1 MTIWL
6 ENHHVLT
13 LSLYLHFLFLFHFV
27 IFYYYYYS
35 ACGCYITHRT
45 DHHHQPHYK
54 HSIVFL
60 LLLLLYSKIE
70 WEKRRIFQSSST
82 SITSFCMFCM
92 AVIFVVDKVLSF
104 LHLHFWNKFWT
115 NDNCFLDIFTTIT
128 VITAIL

>member
-54 HSIVFL
+54 HSIVF